1 MNRVTM
7 YLKDVRAELAKVSW
21 PTRQQT
27 VNYTLVVLG
36 LSFTLAIF
44 LGVLDFGLAELVD
57 RFIIR

>member
-7 YLKDVRAELAKVSW
+7 YLKDVRAELSKVSW

-36 LSFTLAIF
+36 LSFILAIF